1 LLNVVGAQYRR
12 LWDLR
17 ATLEQSEDLSDDGQ
31 ADASTSIR
39 AGETESSAG
48 ARERPGNI
56 APSFLPLPASELR
69 RHTYQHLAAERRLR
83 QPGTGA
89 TAAAATTAAGGSSG
103 GPSADSVETDGDASD
118 TSRHD
123 VTTTS
128 FESSTTTTTTTTTD
142 NNTDAGDGRAA
153 APCPIANSLSYTQ
166 FTPPDT
172 RLNKT
177 LLRDKTVLLRVLLS
191 RVGRCEL
198 GTTVGD

>member
-1 LLNVVGAQYRR
+1 MSVDSRPWLLNVVGAQYRR

-48 ARERPGNI
+48 ASERPGNI

-89 TAAAATTAAGGSSG
+89 TAAAATAAAGGSSG

-172 RLNKT
+172 TRQNFC
-177 LLRDKTVLLRVLLS
+177 RVFVV
-191 RVGRCEL
+191 VG
-198 GTTVGD
+198 VNWV

>member
-1 LLNVVGAQYRR
+1 LSVDSRPWSLNVVGAQYRR

-89 TAAAATTAAGGSSG
+89 TAAAAAAAGGSSG

-153 APCPIANSLSYTQ
+153 APCPIANSLSLTHNSHRQTHDSIKLSYATRQ
-166 FTPPDT
+166 FY
-172 RLNKT
+172 
-177 LLRDKTVLLRVLLS
+177 
-191 RVGRCEL
+191 
-198 GTTVGD
+198 